1 MAVSLAGKSIKALK
15 LERFPAPFSLLASL
29 LALFIIVQAVRIF
42 WTLATPVAPVGD
54 WQPAKP
60 TAMSAETR
68 AALFGSFDPFFRTSS
83 APQEGS
89 EVITS
94 LAITLFGIR
103 SNEASGGGS
112 AIVSDPDGVQQSI
125 AVGQEI
131 MPGVTLHSVAFD
143 HIVIS
148 NNGALE
154 KLYLDQSLPAE
165 NVTPQTPP
173 ASTTPTPEVSAQ
185 PAAQLNPQNLARG
198 IGFSPR
204 NDNGKI
210 TGLVV
215 SAKDDGSMLK
225 AAGLQAG
232 DIIVSVN
239 GNPVTSPSDLASQ
252 FRPNARI
259 SVEIER
265 GAQKVPVAIILE

>member
-15 LERFPAPFSLLASL
+15 LEPFPAPFLLLSSV

-165 NVTPQTPP
+165 NVTPQTPL